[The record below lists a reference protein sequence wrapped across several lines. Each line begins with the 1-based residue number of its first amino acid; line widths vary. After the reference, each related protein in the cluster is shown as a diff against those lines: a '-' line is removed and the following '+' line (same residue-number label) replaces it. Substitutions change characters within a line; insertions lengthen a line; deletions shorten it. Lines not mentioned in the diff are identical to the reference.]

1 MIRINGTQRIRV
13 AGMAVAHLGAAAAM
27 LAALLAAGTA
37 AAQKGALF
45 PKAVEPQLTA
55 DLGVGKTNYE
65 ARCAQCHGKT
75 ARGSDRGPTFISRIY
90 HPGHHG
96 DAAFLIAPRQGVRAH
111 HWRFGDMPPVPGV
124 SDAELQSIL
133 RYVRAVQRAN
143 GVF

>member
-1 MIRINGTQRIRV
+1 MC
-13 AGMAVAHLGAAAAM
+13 MAAAAV
-27 LAALLAAGTA
+27 LFAAAPAPA

-45 PKAVEPQLTA
+45 PEAVEPQLSP
-55 DLGVGKTNYE
+55 DLSVGKTNYE
-65 ARCAQCHGKT
+65 ARCASCHGKT
-75 ARGSDRGPTFISRIY
+75 ARGSDRVPTFISRIY

-96 DAAFLIAPRQGVRAH
+96 DAAFLIAPRQGARAH

-133 RYVRAVQRAN
+133 RYIRAVQRAN

>member
-1 MIRINGTQRIRV
+1 MTIRNAPFHAARIA
-13 AGMAVAHLGAAAAM
+13 AGMASLI
-27 LAALLAAGTA
+27 ALLAAGPA

-45 PKAVEPQLTA
+45 PKAVEPQLSP
-55 DLGVGKTNYE
+55 DLSVGKTNYE
-65 ARCAQCHGKT
+65 ARCASCHGKT

-96 DAAFLIAPRQGVRAH
+96 DAAFLIAPRQGARAH
-111 HWRFGDMPPVPGV
+111 HWRFGDMPRIPGV
-124 SDAELQSIL
+124 SDAVLQSIL